1 MEVNYS
7 RGNTSTARTGRQDTN
22 GATTG
27 ASPGTLGAF
36 TYKGAMGLNPDDH
49 AEGSGICAGSRQPF
63 CVDGHLD
70 PRKVIDTGMMN
81 GDFPAPLLAFDE
93 DDEVF
98 VNSQLDGI
106 LQQRLV
112 GQPRRPRR
120 CGDRQFPRGASSGGI
135 RLAKLD
141 CIRLLI

>member
-1 MEVNYS
+1 MEVNYG
-7 RGNTSTARTGRQDTN
+7 RGNTPTARTGRQDTN

-70 PRKVIDTGMMN
+70 PRKVIDIGMMN

-98 VNSQLDGI
+98 VNSRWMAFSNKGWSVNRGDRVDVVIGNFRAE
-106 LQQRLV
+106 RLV
-112 GQPRRPRR
+112 V
-120 CGDRQFPRGASSGGI
+120 A
-135 RLAKLD
+135 
-141 CIRLLI
+141 